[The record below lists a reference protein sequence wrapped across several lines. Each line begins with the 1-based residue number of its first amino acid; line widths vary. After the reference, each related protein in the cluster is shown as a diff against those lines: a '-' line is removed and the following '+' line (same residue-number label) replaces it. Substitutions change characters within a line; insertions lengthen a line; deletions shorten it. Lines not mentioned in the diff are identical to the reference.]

1 MGDSV
6 PEKNTSGL
14 DRSSQVL
21 AWARKLQAVAQ
32 TGLTYTRDAY
42 DIERYR
48 TLEQLA
54 AEMMAASSSTI
65 PTANLVDLFRSEIG
79 YATPKVDVR
88 AAVFFQERVLLVKER
103 SDGGWTLPGGW
114 ADVGETPSFS
124 VVREVK

>member
-14 DRSSQVL
+14 DGSLQIL

-32 TGLTYTRDAY
+32 TGLTYTKDAY

-48 TLEQLA
+48 TLQQMA
-54 AEMMAASSSTI
+54 AEMMAASSISV
-65 PTANLVDLFRSEIG
+65 PPANLLDLFRGEVG

-88 AAVFFQERVLLVKER
+88 AAVFSQDRLLLVKER

-114 ADVGETPSFS
+114 ADV
-124 VVREVK
+124 